1 MKYLFAF
8 VLVCLALTGCSS
20 NTTISTPNVNPAEL
34 SGKAENYSGGAGTLE
49 VGSGSGVLLATGPIS
64 ADGTFKLMLKD
75 PTNTELPLLSDSSMY
90 NCDSMTFSSATAQ
103 GASMIDILV
112 LDSKGNFKGWL
123 MQGSSLKTLQNWYA
137 GGASLVGQGITR
149 LYATQDVK
157 VTGKTCNAD
166 PDGVNFD
173 FNLKKGWNLITAD
186 AKDKNAE
193 YFNTTSLEGINWY
206 FVQEMNF

>member
-1 MKYLFAF
+1 
-8 VLVCLALTGCSS
+8 
-20 NTTISTPNVNPAEL
+20 
-34 SGKAENYSGGAGTLE
+34 
-49 VGSGSGVLLATGPIS
+49 
-64 ADGTFKLMLKD
+64 
-75 PTNTELPLLSDSSMY
+75 
-90 NCDSMTFSSATAQ
+90 MTFSSPTAQ
-103 GASMIDILV
+103 GASMIDIRV

-166 PDGVNFD
+166 PDGVNLD

-193 YFNTTSLEGINWY
+193 YFNTISLENINWY
-206 FVQEMNF
+206 IVQEMNF